1 VRFFM
6 LQAHYRS
13 IVDISEKALVA
24 SEKGFH
30 RLLDAIVLLE
40 HLIPS
45 ETTTGFELQS
55 WKQSCYQAM
64 NDDFNS
70 PLLIAHLFDVVKFI
84 NSVSNEKQQIS
95 STDLEALKSSMHAFF
110 FEVLGLTQPDASKI
124 STNNT
129 QLEGTLALLLEIRN
143 KARVSKDFATSD
155 LIRDALLKLNIQIND
170 SPEGS
175 SFKIN

>member
-1 VRFFM
+1 
-6 LQAHYRS
+6 
-13 IVDISEKALVA
+13 
-24 SEKGFH
+24 
-30 RLLDAIVLLE
+30 
-40 HLIPS
+40 
-45 ETTTGFELQS
+45 
-55 WKQSCYQAM
+55 M

-110 FEVLGLTQPDASKI
+110 FEVLGLTQPDANQI
-124 STNNT
+124 STDNT